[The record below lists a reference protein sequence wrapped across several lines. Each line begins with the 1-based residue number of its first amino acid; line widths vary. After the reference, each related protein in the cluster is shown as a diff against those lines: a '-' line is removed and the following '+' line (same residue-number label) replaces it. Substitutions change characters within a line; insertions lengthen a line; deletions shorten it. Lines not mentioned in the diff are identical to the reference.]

1 MHKIYFPK
9 HKIRNIKLDLKKIKD
24 PTETLKDLIVDACQD
39 IKAKDLV
46 VLNMNNIKEASA
58 SFFVICHGDSSTQ
71 VNAIVS
77 NVLKKVKEVLGQ
89 SGNKEGMKNGEWV
102 LVDYGDVVV
111 HVFFKEKRYYYQLEE
126 LWGDATLTEYGEEG
140 KEIKKLKSKTKT
152 NARAGQQRV
161 AK

>member
-71 VNAIVS
+71 VNAIAS